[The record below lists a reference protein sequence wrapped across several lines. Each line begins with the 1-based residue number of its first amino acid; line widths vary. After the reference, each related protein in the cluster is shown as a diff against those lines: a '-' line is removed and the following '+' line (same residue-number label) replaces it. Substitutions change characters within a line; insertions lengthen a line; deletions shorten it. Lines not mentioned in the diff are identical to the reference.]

1 MRLVRLHPRL
11 EANRRM
17 RKEEA
22 KKVELDDADHL
33 GECPTCG
40 KYRKKIEAGKLR
52 PCYEWERIE
61 VKEAQE

>member
-1 MRLVRLHPRL
+1 
-11 EANRRM
+11 M

-22 KKVELDDADHL
+22 KKVQLEDADYL

-40 KYRKKIEAGKLR
+40 KYRKEIEAGKLR
-52 PCYEWERIE
+52 PCYEWERVE

>member
-1 MRLVRLHPRL
+1 MRFLRCGPRF
-11 EANRRM
+11 ESNRRM
-17 RKEEA
+17 SKEEA
-22 KKVELDDADHL
+22 KKVQLEDADHL

-52 PCYEWERIE
+52 PCYEWERVE

>member
-1 MRLVRLHPRL
+1 
-11 EANRRM
+11 M

-22 KKVELDDADHL
+22 KKVELEDADHL